1 VVPSQEA
8 VDLSKAV
15 NFDPMTFRVFNDLIT
30 EEEEKQL
37 YRELEHPLER
47 MRYENTH
54 WDNA

>member
-1 VVPSQEA
+1 
-8 VDLSKAV
+8 
-15 NFDPMTFRVFNDLIT
+15 MTFRVFNDLIT

-37 YRELEHPLER
+37 FRELEHPLER